1 MIKGERERG
10 DSNYLFGRA
19 VRTQFCCMGYG
30 QHNITIDG
38 ESAFVFK
45 RKKVTGMSVIKRK
58 IRKLERKQRSE
69 GCFFLSLLQLHV
81 FWPFIMS
88 SLRVIELTQI

>member
-1 MIKGERERG
+1 
-10 DSNYLFGRA
+10 
-19 VRTQFCCMGYG
+19 MGYG

-38 ESAFVFK
+38 ERGIKESLRVRQKVRLRESVFVFE